1 VIKSDFENFQ
11 EIREDCQQYNDL
23 AEKYLS
29 MDMSDPTICFEVKLE
44 AWALAQRWSDIASMA
59 SKIARLHGSSKT
71 DFKDWSYQRYR
82 QLQYMHED
90 ARMMWNK
97 AEEELK
103 FITRFEKYGVIGR

>member
-1 VIKSDFENFQ
+1 MIKSEFENYD
-11 EIREDCQQYNDL
+11 ELKEDCELYRDL
-23 AEKYLS
+23 ARRYMALDITSPEL
-29 MDMSDPTICFEVKLE
+29 CFEVKKD

-59 SKIARLHGSSKT
+59 SKIARLHDTSKT
-71 DFKDWSYQRYR
+71 DLRDWAYQRYR

-103 FITRFEKYGVIGR
+103 FITRYEKYGVVS